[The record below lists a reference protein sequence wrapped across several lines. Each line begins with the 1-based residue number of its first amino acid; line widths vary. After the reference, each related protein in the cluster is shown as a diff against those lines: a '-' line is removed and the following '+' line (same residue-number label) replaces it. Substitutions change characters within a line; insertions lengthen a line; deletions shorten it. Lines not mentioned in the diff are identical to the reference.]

1 MLCRERSAVCC
12 AERLVVYCAERV
24 AVYCAE
30 RDLQCA
36 VQREN
41 CSVLYKQVEISH
53 DFYLK
58 TYQKNLGDFKLK
70 TKYIHNVVVPLTG
83 RYLM

>member
-1 MLCRERSAVCC
+1 M
-12 AERLVVYCAERV
+12 
-24 AVYCAE
+24 
-30 RDLQCA
+30 QCA
-36 VQREN
+36 VQREI

-70 TKYIHNVVVPLTG
+70 TKYIHNFVVPVTG

>member
-1 MLCRERSAVCC
+1 MLCRETSGVLCR
-12 AERLVVYCAERV
+12 ERL

-70 TKYIHNVVVPLTG
+70 TKYIHNFVVPVTG